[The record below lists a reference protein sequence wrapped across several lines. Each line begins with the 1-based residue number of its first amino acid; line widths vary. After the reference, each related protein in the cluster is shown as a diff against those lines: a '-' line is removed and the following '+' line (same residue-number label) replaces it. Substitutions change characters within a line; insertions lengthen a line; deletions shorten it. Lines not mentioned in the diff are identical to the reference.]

1 MIPGRACPCRR
12 DGDEAGRE
20 VPRPYGLRQ
29 RAADPQSIHTSSA
42 CTTDA
47 SPAARLPGS
56 QSPPASVSQFPV
68 PHRLVHP
75 RFAKL
80 LRGIEDICR

>member
-1 MIPGRACPCRR
+1 MK
-12 DGDEAGRE
+12 
-20 VPRPYGLRQ
+20 RQ
-29 RAADPQSIHTSSA
+29 GQPPPDSLKQRVADPRSIHTSSA

-47 SPAARLPGS
+47 SPVAQPRGTQPL
-56 QSPPASVSQFPV
+56 PASVLQPPV